1 MPIEVR
7 IWNITNNEIK
17 KIDFS
22 PLESEERLEDILSM
36 DISILGEEYLVIGR
50 QLMSPYGK
58 TLDLLAINQEGNL
71 TVIELKKNK
80 TPRDVVSQVLDYAS
94 WIKDLSYDE
103 IKSMCE
109 EYYSGQKFESM
120 FEDKFGFA
128 PPEKINQEHDML
140 IVSSRL
146 DNETERILN
155 YMSDSYNVPI
165 NAVFFRIFRDNGTEF
180 LCRSWLIDP
189 TEVIEKLSKSVSQNK
204 GEDWNGKDFVVNIDD
219 NKFEVSTWSDCQ
231 KYGYICAM
239 GGKWYTNT
247 LNQLFI
253 GARVFAMI
261 PNKGYVGVG
270 IVKSTRTPA
279 KEFTVQVNGM
289 EKSIREVK
297 LNSEGYPDQF
307 DCNDLEKCAYFV
319 RVEWINKFP
328 EEKAYWEKG
337 LRANQNS
344 AFKLKNKFTLEKLI
358 KHFELDD

>member
-22 PLESEERLEDILSM
+22 PLESEERLEDILSK
-36 DISILGEEYLVIGR
+36 DISILGDEYLVIGR

-71 TVIELKKNK
+71 TVIELKKDK

-109 EYYSGQKFESM
+109 EYYPGQKFESM
-120 FEDKFGFA
+120 FEDKFGIT

-146 DNETERILN
+146 NNETERILN

-189 TEVIEKLSKSVSQNK
+189 TEVIEKSSKSVSQNK

-219 NKFEVSTWSDCQ
+219 NKSGVSTWSDCQ
-231 KYGYICAM
+231 QYGFISAM

-270 IVKSTRTPA
+270 IVKNTRTPA

-289 EKSIREVK
+289 EKPIRDVN

-319 RVEWINKFP
+319 SVEWINTFP